1 MLLSSTTGT
10 AFKKIPY
17 DRLTL
22 VGKETGDY
30 GSTEYIYR
38 GQLGTYTLRIGQSIT
53 DNGKVFYIYQNNRLF
68 LNLYPTRTKR
78 VFVGKNE
85 DGDYY
90 FFRFVGKEVSVF
102 KRKYEL

>member
-1 MLLSSTTGT
+1 MSNDSLDT
-10 AFKKIPY
+10 FKQIPY
-17 DRLTL
+17 DRLVL
-22 VGKETGDY
+22 VGREEGDY
-30 GSTEYIYR
+30 NSTEYIYR

>member
-1 MLLSSTTGT
+1 MPNDSHD
-10 AFKKIPY
+10 AFKQIPH

-53 DNGKVFYIYQNNRLF
+53 DNGKVFYIYQNNKMF
-68 LNLYPTRTKR
+68 LNLYPTRTKT
-78 VFVGKNE
+78 VSVGKDEN
-85 DGDYY
+85 GDFY
-90 FFRFVGKEVSVF
+90 FFRFEGKEVSAC
-102 KRKYEL
+102 KRRYEL